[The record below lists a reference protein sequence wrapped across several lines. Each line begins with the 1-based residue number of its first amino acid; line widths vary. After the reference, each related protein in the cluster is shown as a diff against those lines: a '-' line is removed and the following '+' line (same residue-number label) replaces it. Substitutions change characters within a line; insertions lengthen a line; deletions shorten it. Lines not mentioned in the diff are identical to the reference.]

1 MGCSAAS
8 NWGMWVNLW
17 RCVQPLRSRTHQSA
31 LDLKVTC
38 AIQTGD
44 MLGVA
49 FQKRKNLQHKALEFA
64 MGAGLQLNVLF
75 NTGRPITQACTE
87 KLAVLLDAAEMGSQR
102 LQQLN
107 LALQSCRVGK
117 IISQFL
123 ECQLLQL
130 TLCLVKRRG
139 SSGDASHCLQHCN
152 PRSITL
158 ACCWHLVAR
167 AALRCTQMAAGRAC
181 NKQTVKC
188 RGCQSRGKQILGGD
202 VSRHGRSV
210 AVFDKTDTTP
220 VCSCRARCSCPSGTQ
235 PATAASTLQQ
245 QHCGQLSPVSPSSR
259 APLQWQHCRRG
270 PVRVSCQLV
279 VFSCC
284 SVLPWAVL
292 RRSAAPCSCVCMRLT
307 CWLQLLVLSSPCA
320 RWQRRC
326 CLRPLRVFW
335 SSSSTATS
343 LSSPPSTRTASSAC
357 GTATSAQ
364 GASSR
369 QPLLL
374 VLQLQYIFSSSP
386 LLVLCRR
393 SSSLRKTVRPA
404 SASPASLASSLPRR
418 WELRSAS
425 CSSSRTGILSAFLQS
440 SSRASFASS
449 SVSARA
455 RLRRSSLSG
464 HCFSPLCLDMSSA
477 HGLLLCWTPLHSV
490 CTSQRP

>member
-270 PVRVSCQLV
+270 PVR
-279 VFSCC
+279 
-284 SVLPWAVL
+284 
-292 RRSAAPCSCVCMRLT
+292 
-307 CWLQLLVLSSPCA
+307 LLVLSSPCA